1 MTHDEASLRA
11 REIASRVLGPAA
23 GPNDKAGRFS
33 TEAVDS
39 LGQSGL
45 LALMLPPDLGGPGL
59 GPRTF
64 AAVAATLAEADASV
78 AMVYLMH
85 ILGVATIRSARPS
98 AAKGVTPLLQEV
110 VAGRHLSTLASRSP
124 GSRTDF
130 CAPMSRAPRNGSGVR
145 TSHHNA

>member
-1 MTHDEASLRA
+1 
-11 REIASRVLGPAA
+11 
-23 GPNDKAGRFS
+23 
-33 TEAVDS
+33 
-39 LGQSGL
+39 
-45 LALMLPPDLGGPGL
+45 MLPPDLGGPGL

-110 VAGRHLSTLASRSP
+110 VAGRHLSTLAFSEQI
-124 GSRTDF
+124 G
-130 CAPMSRAPRNGSGVR
+130 RASCRERVKISVVARARKKKETRPHDER
-145 TSHHNA
+145 